1 MKIIAEYLVNF
12 IIKTITFLI
21 IGFIA
26 NLFFELIGIPF
37 NLVSNASSYNELYTK
52 KSEIFDVEKNN
63 YKVVK
68 VGSSEWTTS
77 NLTVSKFQDGT
88 PILQAKTNEEWM
100 KFISD
105 KIPAWAYYNYNYE
118 SVKEYG
124 KIYNFYVVNNS
135 KNIAPAGF
143 EIPSRNDWYNLFK
156 SLNITLDIDP
166 INFPD
171 LLYINGKYNAEALQ
185 SRDYGWGDYH
195 LYGFIDG
202 QFGTDKGSNESGL
215 NMIPG
220 GILNYKILTKR
231 IKFQYKN
238 FVTGFW
244 GKSQTSLWVGDDVPV
259 YRSHDAALLTKTNIN
274 NGYYIRVTKK

>member
-12 IIKTITFLI
+12 VIKTIAFLI

-37 NLVSNASSYNELYTK
+37 NLLSNASSYNELYTK
-52 KSEIFDVEKNN
+52 KPEIFDVEINK

-68 VGSSEWTTS
+68 VGSNEWTTS

-88 PILQAKTNEEWM
+88 PILQAKTNEEWL
-100 KFISD
+100 KFITD
-105 KIPAWAYYNYNYE
+105 KIPAWSYYNYDYE
-118 SVKEYG
+118 SGKEYG

-171 LLYINGKYNAEALQ
+171 LSYINGNYNAEALQ

-220 GILNYKILTKR
+220 GILYCNTLTNT
-231 IKFQYKN
+231 IKFKYKN

-244 GKSQTSLWVGDDVPV
+244 GKSQTSLWVGDDIPV
-259 YRSHDAALLTKTNIN
+259 YRGHDAALLTKTSIE

>member
-1 MKIIAEYLVNF
+1 MKIIAEYLLSFV
-12 IIKTITFLI
+12 IKTITFLI

-52 KSEIFDVEKNN
+52 NPEIFDVEKNN

-68 VGSSEWTTS
+68 VGSNEWTTS

-105 KIPAWAYYNYNYE
+105 KIPAWAYYNYDYE
-118 SVKEYG
+118 SGKEYG

-135 KNIAPAGF
+135 KNIAPEAF

-156 SLNITLDIDP
+156 SLDIDLVIDP
-166 INFPD
+166 VGFPD
-171 LLYINGKYNAEALQ
+171 LSYINGNYNAEALQ

-195 LYGFIDG
+195 FFGYIDG

-220 GILNYKILTKR
+220 GILDYKILTKR
-231 IKFQYKN
+231 LKFQYKN

-244 GKSQTSLWVGDDVPV
+244 GKNQTALWVGDDVPV
-259 YRSHDAALLTKTNIN
+259 DRSHDAALLTKTKIE
-274 NGYYIRVTKK
+274 NGYYIRVVKK